1 MITKEIAI
9 KIHEKIAERT
19 GGDVGVRDIGI
30 LEGALAS
37 PYMTFGGVELYPT
50 PLEKAAHLGFSVIS
64 SHPFVDGNKRVG
76 VVLMLTL
83 LLAYGCKVDITNRD
97 VYHVGISVAAGGMNE
112 RELFEYLCSRARI
125 TAV

>member
-1 MITKEIAI
+1 MISVELAI
-9 KIHEKIAERT
+9 KIHEKIAAKT
-19 GGDVGVRDIGI
+19 GGDVGVREMGI

-37 PYMTFGGVELYPT
+37 PFMTFGGMELYPT

-83 LLAYGCKVDITNRD
+83 LTAYGSAAELTSRD
-97 VYHVGISVAAGGMNE
+97 VYHIGISVAAGEMDE
-112 RELFEYLCSRARI
+112 DALISYLSARMK
-125 TAV
+125 